1 MTKSIAYYKKPAQT
15 VRVNW
20 SWTIADDE
28 MIFFPY
34 QSNWIIILYF
44 RSIILTRNAF
54 LNKYNIRNID
64 LKYQIR

>member
-15 VRVNW
+15 VRVNG
-20 SWTIADDE
+20 SWTIAIVE

-64 LKYQIR
+64 LKYQLC